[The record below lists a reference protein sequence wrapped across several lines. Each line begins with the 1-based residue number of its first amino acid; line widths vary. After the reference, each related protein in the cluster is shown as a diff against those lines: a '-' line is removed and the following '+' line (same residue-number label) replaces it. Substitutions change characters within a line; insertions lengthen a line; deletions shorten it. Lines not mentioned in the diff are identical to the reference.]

1 MLKAKIFE
9 DLKNAMKQR
18 DSNTVSTLRILKSS
32 IKKFEVDSVKE
43 ATDEDILKII
53 SKEVKMRQEAIKEY
67 KDSRPDLA
75 KEEEDELN
83 VLLKYLPKQLTEEEI
98 MKEIVKVV
106 KEINATGPKDF
117 GKVMKE
123 SIKRLQGRADGKTIN
138 KLVHQILEA

>member
-1 MLKAKIFE
+1 MLKEKIFE

-32 IKKFEVDSVKE
+32 IKKYEVDSVKE

-98 MKEIVKVV
+98 MKEIVKIV

-123 SIKRLQGRADGKTIN
+123 SVKRLQGRADGKIIN